1 VLLTFVSCMLVGFS
15 WIWIL
20 VLFISSYGEVL
31 EIVELVA
38 MAMVAPWWIGQ
49 WKKMYIAMVEQIIDV
64 GCLLFKVGFEGRCR

>member
-1 VLLTFVSCMLVGFS
+1 MLVGFS